1 MILIG
6 LASIDCA
13 RLMHIL
19 SDAVG
24 DQYLAWVRGRGQPGS
39 SSVFTCHVYKSYI
52 MSILGALQNV
62 LHSYS
67 LYKLNSDKDI

>member
-1 MILIG
+1 
-6 LASIDCA
+6 
-13 RLMHIL
+13 MHIL

-24 DQYLAWVRGRGQPGS
+24 DQYLAWVSSKGQHGS
-39 SSVFTCHVYKSYI
+39 LSAFTFTVYKSYI

-62 LHSYS
+62 QHSYS